1 MDFMSVF
8 HQKRII
14 QENEGSDIIG
24 PTLLI
29 KELED
34 IIKFGDVMNVV
45 VGKFGKSRKVL
56 ESENVYGEDT
66 VY

>member
-1 MDFMSVF
+1 MSVF

-24 PTLLI
+24 PILLI

>member
-1 MDFMSVF
+1 MF

-24 PTLLI
+24 PILLI

-34 IIKFGDVMNVV
+34 IIKFGDDMNVV

>member
-1 MDFMSVF
+1 MF

-24 PTLLI
+24 PILLI
-29 KELED
+29 KELEN

-45 VGKFGKSRKVL
+45 AGKFGKSWKIL
-56 ESENVYGEDT
+56 ESGNVCGEDT
-66 VY
+66 VF

>member
-1 MDFMSVF
+1 MSVF

-24 PTLLI
+24 PILLI

-34 IIKFGDVMNVV
+34 IIKFWDVMNVV

-56 ESENVYGEDT
+56 ESGNVCGEDT
-66 VY
+66 VF

>member
-1 MDFMSVF
+1 MF

-14 QENEGSDIIG
+14 QENEGSDIIS
-24 PTLLI
+24 PILLI